1 MSIIRQI
8 TVVLLSAAA
17 LVLAPT
23 VASAADREWS
33 SPTSTMSTNDYPW
46 S

>member
-8 TVVLLSAAA
+8 TVVLMAAAA
-17 LVLAPT
+17 LVVAPT

-33 SPTSTMSTNDYPW
+33 SPTGTMSTDEYPW